1 MAGILNYLCAVLLA
15 LSTLIAFVNLGGSL
29 SGMDLME
36 MFFRM
41 FPHIPSQG
49 SDGIAM
55 WLLFFSHL
63 GIMIM
68 GVIGTIFYVIKKKGL
83 VFSIGVAISGALGLI
98 SGIVAGWNVLAEV
111 VPLILGVVCV
121 IMHFVI
127 KKKKVK
133 CMKFSL

>member
-55 WLLFFSHL
+55 WLLFLSHL
-63 GIMIM
+63 GIMVM
-68 GVIGTIFYVIKKKGL
+68 GVIGSIFYVLKGNGL
-83 VFSIGVAISGALGLI
+83 VFSIGVTFSGVLGLI
-98 SGIVAGWNVLAEV
+98 SGVIAGWNVLAEV
-111 VPLILGVVCV
+111 VPLILGMVCV
-121 IMHFVI
+121 VMHFVI
-127 KKKKVK
+127 KQK
-133 CMKFSL
+133 M

>member
-49 SDGIAM
+49 SDGVAM
-55 WLLFFSHL
+55 WLLFLSHL
-63 GIMIM
+63 GIMVM
-68 GVIGTIFYVIKKKGL
+68 GVIGSIFYVLKGNGL
-83 VFSIGVAISGALGLI
+83 VFSIGVTFSGVLGLI
-98 SGIVAGWNVLAEV
+98 SGVIAGWNVLAEV
-111 VPLILGVVCV
+111 VPLILGMVCV
-121 IMHFVI
+121 VMHFVI
-127 KKKKVK
+127 KQK
-133 CMKFSL
+133 M

>member
-55 WLLFFSHL
+55 WLLFLSHL
-63 GIMIM
+63 GIMVM
-68 GVIGTIFYVIKKKGL
+68 GVIGSIFYVLKGNGL
-83 VFSIGVAISGALGLI
+83 VFSIGVTFSGVLGLI
-98 SGIVAGWNVLAEV
+98 SGVIAGWNVLAEV
-111 VPLILGVVCV
+111 VPLILGMVCV
-121 IMHFVI
+121 VMHF
-127 KKKKVK
+127 
-133 CMKFSL
+133 CH

>member
-1 MAGILNYLCAVLLA
+1 

-55 WLLFFSHL
+55 WLLFLSHL
-63 GIMIM
+63 GIMVM
-68 GVIGTIFYVIKKKGL
+68 GVIGSIFYVLKGNGL
-83 VFSIGVAISGALGLI
+83 VFSIGVTFSGVLGLI
-98 SGIVAGWNVLAEV
+98 SGVIAGWNVLAEV
-111 VPLILGVVCV
+111 VPLILGMVCV
-121 IMHFVI
+121 VMHFVI
-127 KKKKVK
+127 KQK
-133 CMKFSL
+133 M